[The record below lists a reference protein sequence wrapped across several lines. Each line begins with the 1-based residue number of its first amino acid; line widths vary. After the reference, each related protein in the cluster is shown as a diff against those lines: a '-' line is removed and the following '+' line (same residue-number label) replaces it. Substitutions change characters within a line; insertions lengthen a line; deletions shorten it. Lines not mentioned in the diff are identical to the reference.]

1 MEFQMFVFDSI
12 NSFAD
17 LQTKWEKVH
26 LPKRIIVQILEA
38 EKIRL
43 TTLLRRFAKMRFQSI
58 QDTFEES
65 DTEMKQEVLLKAY
78 ILADLIQVKEPK
90 DETEGETNII
100 YYIVG
105 YMAKALTKAKCIS
118 CTSKLVAS
126 DESHGMELDHMEMGD
141 GDKSVFLSLRQK
153 GGLCKPTEFMHLI
166 CLFIWNHFNSIQH
179 DGEARKLLFESSL
192 PRNVFVET
200 STLLLMETMDMPE
213 KLP

>member
-1 MEFQMFVFDSI
+1 VPSKFPQAGVTSDKQENLPKTTASGRRSMEQMRYLKMESQMFAFDSI

-26 LPKRIIVQILEA
+26 LPKGVIVQILEE
-38 EKIRL
+38 EKICL
-43 TTLLRRFAKMRFQSI
+43 TSLLRRFAKMRFQSI
-58 QDTFEES
+58 QDPFQES

-105 YMAKALTKAKCIS
+105 YVAKALTKAKCIS

-141 GDKSVFLSLRQK
+141 GDKSVF
-153 GGLCKPTEFMHLI
+153 
-166 CLFIWNHFNSIQH
+166 FIF
-179 DGEARKLLFESSL
+179 EAERW
-192 PRNVFVET
+192 
-200 STLLLMETMDMPE
+200 TL
-213 KLP
+213 